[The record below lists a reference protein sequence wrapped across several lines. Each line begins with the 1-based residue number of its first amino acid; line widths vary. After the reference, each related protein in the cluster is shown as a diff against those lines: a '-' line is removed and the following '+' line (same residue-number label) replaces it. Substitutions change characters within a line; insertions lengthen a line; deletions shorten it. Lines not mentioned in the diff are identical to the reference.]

1 MGMIK
6 IETYGSFGGFGNSRV
21 EFSAIEHGHAHA
33 VGQAIAHLTELLHWS
48 INTDHAIHEDG
59 ESPRQGFERKLKID

>member
-1 MGMIK
+1 MGTIT
-6 IETYGSFGGFGNSRV
+6 IDTYGSFGDKQA
-21 EFSAIEHGHAHA
+21 EFSAMEHGHAHA
-33 VGQAIAHLTELLHWS
+33 VGQAIAYLTELLHWS